1 VIKHLPSK
9 LEAPSPNPSTA
20 KKTKIYL
27 QAPGFPPVKSG
38 HSPHMPNK
46 EARLKAEKGYTIGR
60 GKESTHPIF
69 THLLG
74 TDMRCRFK

>member
-1 VIKHLPSK
+1 
-9 LEAPSPNPSTA
+9 
-20 KKTKIYL
+20 
-27 QAPGFPPVKSG
+27 
-38 HSPHMPNK
+38 MPNK